1 MTLPVNAAER
11 AVADHREVP
20 LPVGDPVSPV
30 RGTPIED
37 IASHEHAAPDVFC
50 GAVGLLSLRGWPGD
64 SVGLPVAPRQQV
76 VLHHCGVQSIT
87 YESRS
92 WEVEDPPFDQTNAPD
107 SFSGYGKF
115 ERKDDTLLFAD
126 GEGARLTFVID
137 DGTPNPYNC
146 G

>member
-1 MTLPVNAAER
+1 MLR
-11 AVADHREVP
+11 RMSMRRLMSLVA
-20 LPVGDPVSPV
+20 LLACS
-30 RGTPIED
+30 
-37 IASHEHAAPDVFC
+37 ACA
-50 GAVGLLSLRGWPGD
+50 GAPGD